1 MATSLKQLRSKV
13 RDFALRLPGATEDFP
28 WHERVVKV
36 NKKVFVFLGRDMDPH
51 FGLGVKLAA
60 SHAAALAT
68 PSIAPMRYGL
78 GKSGWV
84 SAKFESSAP
93 PFEQLRAWVKESYC
107 AVAPTKLAAPVVA
120 GAPPKTAKKK
130 AAPKPAKKPPAKRAA
145 KATPAAPGK
154 SKSVALGVRTKKRAT
169 KR

>member
-13 RDFALRLPGATEDFP
+13 RDLALGLPGATEDFP
-28 WHERVVKV
+28 WDERVVKV

-51 FGLGVKLAA
+51 FSFGVKLGA

-68 PSIAPMRYGL
+68 PSVAPMRYGL

-93 PFEQLRAWVKESYC
+93 QLEQLRAWLLESYR
-107 AVAPTKLAAPVVA
+107 AIAPPKLAAQV
-120 GAPPKTAKKK
+120 GAEPPTKTAQR
-130 AAPKPAKKPPAKRAA
+130 APAKRAA
-145 KATPAAPGK
+145 KAAPAAQGK